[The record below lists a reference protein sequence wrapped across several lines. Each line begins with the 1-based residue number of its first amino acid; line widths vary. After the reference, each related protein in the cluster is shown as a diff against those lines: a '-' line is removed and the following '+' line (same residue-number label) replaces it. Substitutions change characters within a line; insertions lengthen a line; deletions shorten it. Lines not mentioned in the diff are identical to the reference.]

1 LISFQTSL
9 SINIGV
15 TVVSPVKPPS
25 TIVDCRCRQSTD
37 FKIALGLPETS
48 TTTSHSSPLVS
59 SAHHLHHVFFFDI
72 DGPRCAKFL
81 GELEPGP
88 IATDAGDKYFGRAGV
103 LRSECTAR
111 DPAVRDPESKRNRPF
126 LRHRGESPIESR
138 SPSLNR

>member
-1 LISFQTSL
+1 MIRSAASVASLSAVKQPCNLISFQTSL

-59 SAHHLHHVFFFDI
+59 LRTTSTTSSSSTLMEVV
-72 DGPRCAKFL
+72 RRETN
-81 GELEPGP
+81 GELC
-88 IATDAGDKYFGRAGV
+88 DVVVD
-103 LRSECTAR
+103 
-111 DPAVRDPESKRNRPF
+111 
-126 LRHRGESPIESR
+126 
-138 SPSLNR
+138 